1 MTKFYT
7 RTGDDGTTGIL
18 GEGRVMK
25 FDLRMEALGALD
37 ELSAAMGLIR
47 SALPDAGHQ
56 SEIIYLQRKL
66 YELMAE
72 VAASPENAAK
82 FYKVDLDSIAELER
96 LIDEYSKNLAVPQ
109 GFIIAGDTQASAAAD
124 FARTLARRAERRVAE
139 LLNRGD
145 IGNKNILGY
154 LNRLSSFLFVLEIKL
169 IQEAGKERP
178 LPAQDNIQ

>member
-37 ELSAAMGLIR
+37 ELSAAMGLMR
-47 SALPDAGHQ
+47 SALPDVRHQ
-56 SEIIYLQRKL
+56 SEIVSLQRKL

-82 FYKVDLDSIAELER
+82 FHKIDNDSIAEIEQ
-96 LIDEYSKNLAVPQ
+96 LIDEYSTNLVVPQ
-109 GFIIAGDTQASAAAD
+109 GFIIAGDTPASATSD
-124 FARTLARRAERRVAE
+124 LARAIARRAERRVAE
-139 LLNRGD
+139 LLDRGD
-145 IGNKNILGY
+145 IGNKSLLGY

-169 IQEAGKERP
+169 IQEAGKEQP
-178 LPAQDNIQ
+178 LPARDETK